1 MASQSPPDV
10 RAWTESD
17 QAAWDAYVRAH
28 PRATFFHQTG
38 WKRVLEKTFSYRAVY
53 RAAWREGRVCGVLPL
68 FVCRSLRGRKGLY
81 SLPHTVYGGPVGD
94 DEEVEAAL
102 LDDARALGTEL
113 GADAIELRN
122 RFPCLLNLPAVQ
134 GFVTFEK
141 ELPSDADQVY
151 RTFPKKAREALN
163 QARKKHGLAA
173 DFGGDLDT
181 FYDLLASSYHRLG
194 TPVFPK
200 RLFAAMLDEFA
211 DCAGTLIVR
220 HEGEPVA
227 GVLSVT
233 FRGTMM
239 PLYSGEAAGVAQLK
253 SSNFKYFKLMEYAVE
268 QGMTRFDFGRSRTGN
283 QGVVQFKVNQGF
295 EAEALPYQIEVLREQ
310 KEHRPDPTKGL
321 FFKARKV
328 WRRLPAPAARF
339 LGPRLVKYFP

>member
-1 MASQSPPDV
+1 MASGSPPDV

-17 QAAWDAYVRAH
+17 EAAWDAYVRAH

-68 FVCRSLRGRKGLY
+68 FVCRSVRGRKGLY
-81 SLPHTVYGGPVGD
+81 SLPHTVYGGPVAD
-94 DEEVEAAL
+94 DLEAEEAL
-102 LDDARALGTEL
+102 LRAAREIGEEFSVESLEF
-113 GADAIELRN
+113 RN
-122 RFPCLLNLPAVQ
+122 RFQNGLNLASVE

-141 ELPSDADQVY
+141 ELPAEVDQVY

-163 QARKKHGLAA
+163 QARKRHKLAA
-173 DFGGDLDT
+173 DFEGDLDA

-211 DCAGTLIVR
+211 DCASTLIVR

-227 GVLSVT
+227 GVLSVA

-239 PLYSGEAAGVAQLK
+239 PLYSGEAAGVARLK
-253 SSNFKYFKLMEYAVE
+253 TSNFKYFKLMEYAVE
-268 QGMTRFDFGRSRTGN
+268 QGLRRFDFGRSRVN
-283 QGVVQFKVNQGF
+283 NPGVVQFKVNQGF
-295 EAEALPYQIEVLREQ
+295 AAEPLPYQIDLLSGQED
-310 KEHRPDPTKGL
+310 RPDPTKGL

-328 WRRLPAPAARF
+328 WRRLPAPVARF